1 MGGRIFLAKD
11 AKHRQEHKERGNA
24 SSWRLG
30 GTWRPWRGIFRY
42 VAFFYPVVE
51 SGKHPMPSTDGNL
64 TELLLAWGEGDAEA
78 LCFFHVGQAGSLRRV
93 GPPGAP
99 VTNRRAA

>member
-42 VAFFYPVVE
+42 VAFFYP
-51 SGKHPMPSTDGNL
+51 
-64 TELLLAWGEGDAEA
+64 
-78 LCFFHVGQAGSLRRV
+78 
-93 GPPGAP
+93 
-99 VTNRRAA
+99 